1 MTDNLKP
8 RVLITGVTGFL
19 GHNVLNEFVM
29 GEGAGQFRVRATVR
43 DKDNI
48 KKMKML
54 RSLLG
59 ENYDQVEFVNAELE
73 SEESL
78 FNAAKDC
85 QYIVHTASPVITT
98 VSLDLDKMV
107 KPAVNGIDYVMKAA
121 RAHGIKRVVMTSSVA
136 AIKYCP

>member
-59 ENYDQVEFVNAELE
+59 ENYDQVEFVNAEL
-73 SEESL
+73 
-78 FNAAKDC
+78 
-85 QYIVHTASPVITT
+85 
-98 VSLDLDKMV
+98 
-107 KPAVNGIDYVMKAA
+107 
-121 RAHGIKRVVMTSSVA
+121 
-136 AIKYCP
+136 